1 MKDDDI
7 LISNSGSVYN
17 IKVKGRANFEYAVPL
32 RHFSNCMSSS
42 IELIRIEASECTF
55 MDSTFM
61 GVLAMIGMKA
71 KKFRASVEIHCMA
84 PNVRALLKG
93 LGVDKLFIFCDEN
106 GGITV
111 ESWSNVIPQKKSALT
126 TAETVAEAHKTL
138 VEADDANAEK
148 FKDVIKFA
156 DEDVEKLK
164 KEQS

>member
-32 RHFSNCMSSS
+32 RHFANCMSSG

-71 KKFRASVEIHCMA
+71 KTFRATIEIHCME
-84 PNVRALLKG
+84 PPVRALLKG
-93 LGVDKLFIFCDEN
+93 LGVDRLFTFCDAA

-111 ESWSNVIPQKKSALT
+111 ESWNNVLPQKKSALT
-126 TAETVAEAHKTL
+126 TAETVSEAHKTL
-138 VEADDANAEK
+138 VQADESNAAKFDA
-148 FKDVIKFA
+148 VIKFA
-156 DEDVEKLK
+156 DADIENLK
-164 KEQS
+164 KNQD

>member
-17 IKVKGRANFEYAVPL
+17 IKVRGRANFEYAVPL
-32 RHFSNCMSSS
+32 RHFANCMSSN

-61 GVLAMIGMKA
+61 GVLSMIGMKA
-71 KKFRASVEIHCMA
+71 KTFRALVEIHCMPPA
-84 PNVRALLKG
+84 VRALLKG
-93 LGVDKLFIFCDEN
+93 LGVDKLFTFCDRD

-111 ESWSNVIPQKKSALT
+111 ESWTNVLPQKKSALT

-138 VEADDANAEK
+138 VEADSSNEAK
-148 FKDVIKFA
+148 FKEVIKFA
-156 DEDVEKLK
+156 DADVEKLR

>member
-7 LISNSGSVYN
+7 QISNSGSVYN

-32 RHFSNCMSSS
+32 RHFSNCMADN

-61 GVLAMIGMKA
+61 GVLSMIGMKA
-71 KKFRASVEIHCMA
+71 KKFRAMVEIHCMA

-93 LGVDKLFIFCDEN
+93 LGVDKLFTFCDEE
-106 GGITV
+106 GKVTV
-111 ESWSNVIPQKKSALT
+111 ESWRNVLPQQKSALQ
-126 TAETVAEAHKTL
+126 TAETVSEAHKTL
-138 VEADDANAEK
+138 VAADSSNEAK

-156 DEDVEKLK
+156 DADIENLK
-164 KEQS
+164 KQHD

>member
-17 IKVKGRANFEYAVPL
+17 IKVRGRANFEYAVPL

-42 IELIRIEASECTF
+42 IELICIEASECTF

-71 KKFRASVEIHCMA
+71 KKFRAIVEIHCMA
-84 PNVRALLKG
+84 PQVRALLKG
-93 LGVDKLFIFCDEN
+93 LGVDKLFTFCDEN

-111 ESWSNVIPQKKSALT
+111 ESWHNVLPQKKSALE
-126 TAETVAEAHKTL
+126 TAETVSEAHKTL
-138 VEADDANAEK
+138 VEADDSNAEK
-148 FKDVIKFA
+148 FKEVIKFA
-156 DEDVEKLK
+156 DADIENLK
-164 KEQS
+164 KNQN